1 MFTRNKWG
9 RMTSWLVS
17 GALAATAVVG
27 VFTPLGVQPAYAAP
41 VVADPPPPAEE
52 AGLRGDALKLAY
64 QRLQGVE
71 ARTQGAIDK
80 ARTGADRL
88 ENLIDQAKERGRDAS
103 ALEAALASFR
113 ASMDSAQTKH
123 DQGAAILARH
133 AGFDDQGEVTDIKEA
148 WGTVRGAG
156 KEFRDAGKTMASALR
171 TLHAAIRDWREAHRG
186 AMPEEPDWP
195 TERE

>member
-1 MFTRNKWG
+1 MITRNKRG
-9 RMTSWLVS
+9 RMAAWLVS

-27 VFTPLGVQPAYAAP
+27 VFAPLGVQPAYAAP
-41 VVADPPPPAEE
+41 AVKDPPPPAE
-52 AGLRGDALKLAY
+52 GDRLRGAALKLTY

-71 ARTQGAIDK
+71 ARVQGAIDK
-80 ARTGADRL
+80 AREGADRL

-113 ASMDSAQTKH
+113 AAMDSAQAKH
-123 DQGAAILARH
+123 DQGAAILATH
-133 AGFDDQGEVTDIKEA
+133 AGFDEQGNVTEIKEA
-148 WGTVRGAG
+148 WETVRGAG

-171 TLHAAIRDWREAHRG
+171 ALHAAIRDWREANRG
-186 AMPEEPDWP
+186 ALPEEPDWP

>member
-1 MFTRNKWG
+1 MFTRNKCG

-41 VVADPPPPAEE
+41 IVADPPPPAEG
-52 AGLRGDALKLAY
+52 AGLRGAALKQAY
-64 QRLQGVE
+64 QRLQVVE
-71 ARTQGAIDK
+71 ARTQGAIDR
-80 ARTGADRL
+80 ARSGANRL

-103 ALEAALASFR
+103 ALQAALASFR
-113 ASMDSAQTKH
+113 ASMDSAQAKH
-123 DQGAAILARH
+123 DQGAAILATH
-133 AGFDDQGEVTDIKEA
+133 AGFDEQGQVTEVKEA
-148 WGTVRGAG
+148 WETVRGAG
-156 KEFRDAGKTMASALR
+156 REFREAGKTMASALR
-171 TLHAAIRDWREAHRG
+171 ALHAAIRDWREANRG

>member
-1 MFTRNKWG
+1 MFTRRKRG
-9 RMTSWLVS
+9 RIASWLVS
-17 GALAATAVVG
+17 GALAVTAVVG
-27 VFTPLGVQPAYAAP
+27 SLAPLAAAPVYAAP
-41 VVADPPPPAEE
+41 SMEDPPPPADD
-52 AGLRGDALKLAY
+52 AGLREAAVKQAY

-80 ARTGADRL
+80 ARTGADRV
-88 ENLIDQAKERGRDAS
+88 ENLIDQAKARGRDTS

-113 ASMDSAQTKH
+113 ASMNSAQAKH

-133 AGFDDQGEVTDIKEA
+133 AGFDDQGEVTDIQEA
-148 WGTVRGAG
+148 WGTVKGAG

-171 TLHAAIRDWREAHRG
+171 ALHAAIRDWRKANRD

>member
-113 ASMDSAQTKH
+113 ASMDSAQAKH
-123 DQGAAILARH
+123 DQGAAILAGCRGRGEEQHRH
-133 AGFDDQGEVTDIKEA
+133 GHEV
-148 WGTVRGAG
+148 R
-156 KEFRDAGKTMASALR
+156 SR
-171 TLHAAIRDWREAHRG
+171 TLHGRHSE
-186 AMPEEPDWP
+186 M
-195 TERE
+195 TESTAFR

>member
-1 MFTRNKWG
+1 
-9 RMTSWLVS
+9 
-17 GALAATAVVG
+17 VVG

-52 AGLRGDALKLAY
+52 AGLRGGALKLAY

-80 ARTGADRL
+80 ARSGADRL
-88 ENLIDQAKERGRDAS
+88 GNLIDQAKERGRDAS
-103 ALEAALASFR
+103 ALEGALASFR
-113 ASMDSAQTKH
+113 ASMDSAQAKH
-123 DQGAAILARH
+123 DQGAAILATH

-148 WGTVRGAG
+148 RGTVRGAG

-171 TLHAAIRDWREAHRG
+171 ALHAAIRDWRKANRG
-186 AMPEEPDWP
+186 AMPEEPD
-195 TERE
+195 